1 MGGAAAIV
9 DDGEPTIVE
18 KVTGR
23 PLGRGKI
30 WNNIAVRLADEGVPV
45 RAIVRALL
53 LSYDEVVET
62 LKGAAAQGT
71 ILSVPRD
78 DWPPGTRRDERA
90 PDTIPLEFED
100 DHMTMLAMRRIR
112 LSPAMARMFIALL
125 RRPEMT
131 KNALHLCCQRD
142 DAAERPEPTDIKIVD
157 VFVCKIRKLLPVD
170 IKIGTL
176 WGRGYFIDA
185 ASKQRAYELLGVKNV
200 NPAGAGNSGGSV
212 QQPPAAG
219 G

>member
-1 MGGAAAIV
+1 MSGAAEVIEGGA
-9 DDGEPTIVE
+9 TIVE
-18 KVTGR
+18 SVTGR
-23 PLGRGKI
+23 PTSGRGKI

-71 ILSVPRD
+71 ILSIPRD

-100 DHMTMLAMRRIR
+100 DHMTMLAMRRIK

-157 VFVCKIRKLLPVD
+157 VFVCKIRKLLPAD

-185 ASKQRAYELLGVKNV
+185 ESKQRAYELLGVKNV
-200 NPAGAGNSGGSV
+200 NPAGAGSGGSV
-212 QQPPAAG
+212 QQPPVAG